1 MIAKEA
7 VQVSV
12 TEDYQNLQQL
22 LESIQSIS
30 SHMISDNIL
39 CCKTDSEFP
48 TDIRTRQAQSLIVL
62 TNALSRTIN
71 KISKIDEEQCN
82 ANN

>member
-48 TDIRTRQAQSLIVL
+48 TVARMRQAQSLIVL

-71 KISKIDEEQCN
+71 KISKIDEEQCD